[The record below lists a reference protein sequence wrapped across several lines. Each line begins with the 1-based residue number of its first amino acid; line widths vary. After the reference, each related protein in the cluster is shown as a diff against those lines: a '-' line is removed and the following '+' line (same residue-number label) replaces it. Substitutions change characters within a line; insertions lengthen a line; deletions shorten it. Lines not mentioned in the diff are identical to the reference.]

1 MLTLVVQGVAL
12 GLIFN
17 PMTVVAFVTLPASL
31 RGDATAL
38 QALFR
43 NIGQA
48 VGISVTTLV
57 LTRSAQI
64 AHAGLVAGITPF
76 DRLLQ
81 GSSNA
86 ARLWNPMTASGAAAL
101 NDEITR
107 QAQIIAYNNDFHMMA
122 FVVVPPLLLL
132 LLMRRPRRALAAA
145 E

>member
-1 MLTLVVQGVAL
+1 LIVQGIST

-38 QALFR
+38 QALAR
-43 NIGQA
+43 NMGSAI
-48 VGISVTTLV
+48 GISVTTFTLA
-57 LTRSAQI
+57 RSTQTMHADI
-64 AHAGLVAGITPF
+64 AANITPF

-81 GSSNA
+81 GGSA
-86 ARLWNPMTASGAAAL
+86 IAHYFNPATTHGAALL
-101 NDEITR
+101 NQEITR

-122 FVVVPPLLLL
+122 FIVIPPLLLL
-132 LLMRRPRRALAAA
+132 LLLRRAKRRAPAAA